1 MVNRA
6 AGSGAVS
13 TSEPRGRRGKGG
25 AAGKRLLP
33 FVTLSGTPGRDAA
46 WERRTA
52 RDHPETRSG
61 SSHTSRGRPGMGI
74 MRRVRRGSV
83 NTKGLCHESERVTE
97 AESHSESQDID
108 SHAEQIQKYIYALVL
123 WLLLDALADL
133 PQFFRLHVFGRAGFW
148 CHGGNGCRVVFQTH
162 TRGARRGVNLVDRIA
177 LRNRR
182 ARVLTSCSHKHTGD
196 FAAALRMDPCAFT
209 ATGEPD
215 RPDPARFRYEITS
228 RALTA

>member
-1 MVNRA
+1 MRRRLRTPRRSEGWSTGPPA
-6 AGSGAVS
+6 QARFPPPSHADAGGKA
-13 TSEPRGRRGKGG
+13 EP
-25 AAGKRLLP
+25 
-33 FVTLSGTPGRDAA
+33 
-46 WERRTA
+46 
-52 RDHPETRSG
+52 PESG
-61 SSHTSRGRPGMGI
+61 SCLSSHLCHGRPDMGI
-74 MRRVRRGSV
+74 MRRVRFRRV